1 MYKTKFSD
9 PAYNQSIISFLVA
22 IHSLILLDVKQQP
35 INQPTLFLL
44 AHLTQPKGSGELLS
58 PLSVRRP
65 SVR

>member
-44 AHLTQPKGSGELLS
+44 PKGSGELLS